1 MAVRPSG
8 GNLTPKLEG
17 TEMLMDVMFSKLA
30 FGENRSVRVSGS
42 EMTNQIIESHEKD
55 VLVL

>member
-1 MAVRPSG
+1 M
-8 GNLTPKLEG
+8 TPKLEG

-42 EMTNQIIESHEKD
+42 EITNQIIESHEED
-55 VLVL
+55 VLSL

>member
-1 MAVRPSG
+1 M
-8 GNLTPKLEG
+8 TPKLEG
-17 TEMLMDVMFSKLA
+17 TEMLIDVMFSKLSS
-30 FGENRSVRVSGS
+30 GENRSVRVSGS